1 MLLISLSSFKPSL
14 LFVSMTT
21 HFIGSPLFVFFL
33 LFFFSL
39 LPQMSTS
46 VYDDDDDV
54 TSIAMI
60 IITNIFSLSP
70 KYPPDTP
77 LGAFHMLA

>member
-1 MLLISLSSFKPSL
+1 MLISLSSFKSSL
-14 LFVSMTT
+14 LFVSVAT

-46 VYDDDDDV
+46 VYDDDDDDV

-77 LGAFHMLA
+77 PGAFHMLA